1 MHYFVRKELLGR
13 PESDWEPWKPYV
25 EFVQAA

>member
-13 PESDWEPWKPYV
+13 AESDWEPWKPYV
-25 EFVQAA
+25 EFIQAA